1 MQNVE
6 TGNWVDIDISDHEI
20 GCGDS
25 VESTIHIRNNSES
38 KKTYNFSVK
47 TEFTQRD
54 DLIEW
59 QHVFIGS
66 IGSGK
71 RDEISVSPSDN
82 KEYTA
87 QIPLEKKEIREI
99 RWTVTTPKGG
109 FKTDSAKFT
118 LEVVSTDQ
126 AHRILKQ
133 MQITLIPVI
142 VAVKTTV
149 GNEVAVARDLAK
161 KGDRDKEERASV
173 TKNVINE
180 ILAIMAPKDVK
191 GYIFVETMHPDRIP
205 YLGKGIRGYKGE
217 VKGEISIEEIEH
229 YLEPKPAVTGLELG
243 AFVELIDGPF
253 KGERA
258 KIMSIDSAKEEV
270 TVQLIE
276 SLVPIPVTVNAEAIR
291 MLDTK

>member
-1 MQNVE
+1 MQRAESNEWVE
-6 TGNWVDIDISDHEI
+6 VKLADREV
-20 GCGDS
+20 GCGNAVENPITLRNNSGNKVTFLVS
-25 VESTIHIRNNSES
+25 VESQ
-38 KKTYNFSVK
+38 FA
-47 TEFTQRD
+47 QRD
-54 DLIEW
+54 ELIEW
-59 QHVFIGS
+59 QLSLTGPS
-66 IGSGK
+66 K
-71 RDEISVSPSDN
+71 KEELSVSPSEN
-82 KEYTA
+82 KKMTVE
-87 QIPLEKKEIREI
+87 ISLEPKEIREF
-99 RWTVTTPKGG
+99 RFVVATPKGG
-109 FKTDSAKFT
+109 FKKDTAKFT
-118 LEVVSTDQ
+118 LKIQYDSGSVTQS
-126 AHRILKQ
+126 

-149 GNEVAVARDLAK
+149 GNEIPVSRDLAK
-161 KGDRDKEERASV
+161 KSEKDKEERAQTYSSA
-173 TKNVINE
+173 TNE

-205 YLGKGIRGYKGE
+205 YLGKDVRGYKGE

-243 AFVELIDGPF
+243 ALVELIDGPF

-258 KIMSIDSAKEEV
+258 KIMAIDPTKEEV

>member
-1 MQNVE
+1 MQRAESNEWVE
-6 TGNWVDIDISDHEI
+6 VKLADREV
-20 GCGDS
+20 GCGNAVENPIILRNNSGNKVTFLVS
-25 VESTIHIRNNSES
+25 VESQ
-38 KKTYNFSVK
+38 FA
-47 TEFTQRD
+47 QRD
-54 DLIEW
+54 ELIEW
-59 QHVFIGS
+59 QLSLTGPS
-66 IGSGK
+66 K
-71 RDEISVSPSDN
+71 KEELSVSPSEN
-82 KEYTA
+82 KKMTVE
-87 QIPLEKKEIREI
+87 ISLEPKEIREF
-99 RWTVTTPKGG
+99 RFVVATPKGG
-109 FKTDSAKFT
+109 FKKDTAKFT
-118 LEVVSTDQ
+118 LKIQYDSGSVTQS
-126 AHRILKQ
+126 

-149 GNEVAVARDLAK
+149 GNEIPVSRDLAK
-161 KGDRDKEERASV
+161 KSEKDKEERAQTYSSA
-173 TKNVINE
+173 TNE

-205 YLGKGIRGYKGE
+205 YLGKDVRGYKGE

-243 AFVELIDGPF
+243 ALVELIDGPF

-258 KIMSIDSAKEEV
+258 KIMAIDPTKEEV

>member
-1 MQNVE
+1 MQRAESNEWVE
-6 TGNWVDIDISDHEI
+6 VKLADREV
-20 GCGDS
+20 GCGNAVENPIILRNNSGNKVTFLVS
-25 VESTIHIRNNSES
+25 VESQ
-38 KKTYNFSVK
+38 
-47 TEFTQRD
+47 FTQRD
-54 DLIEW
+54 ELIEW
-59 QHVFIGS
+59 QLSLTGPS
-66 IGSGK
+66 K
-71 RDEISVSPSDN
+71 KEELSVSPSEN
-82 KEYTA
+82 KKMTVE
-87 QIPLEKKEIREI
+87 ISLEPKEIREF
-99 RWTVTTPKGG
+99 RFVVATPKGG
-109 FKTDSAKFT
+109 FKKDTAKFT
-118 LEVVSTDQ
+118 LKIQYDSGSVTQS
-126 AHRILKQ
+126 

-149 GNEVAVARDLAK
+149 GNEIPVSRDLAK
-161 KGDRDKEERASV
+161 KSEKDKEERAQTYSSA
-173 TKNVINE
+173 TNE

-205 YLGKGIRGYKGE
+205 YLGKDVRGYKGE

-243 AFVELIDGPF
+243 ALVELIDGPF

-258 KIMSIDSAKEEV
+258 KIMAIDPTKEEV

>member
-1 MQNVE
+1 MQRAESNEWVE
-6 TGNWVDIDISDHEI
+6 VKLADREV
-20 GCGDS
+20 GCGNAVENPITLRNNLGNKVTFLVS
-25 VESTIHIRNNSES
+25 VESQ
-38 KKTYNFSVK
+38 FA
-47 TEFTQRD
+47 QRD
-54 DLIEW
+54 ELIEW
-59 QHVFIGS
+59 QLSLTGPS
-66 IGSGK
+66 K
-71 RDEISVSPSDN
+71 KEELSVSPSEN
-82 KEYTA
+82 KKMTVE
-87 QIPLEKKEIREI
+87 ISLEPKETREF
-99 RWTVTTPKGG
+99 RFVVATPKGG
-109 FKTDSAKFT
+109 FKKDTAKFT
-118 LEVVSTDQ
+118 LKIQYDSGSVTQS
-126 AHRILKQ
+126 

-149 GNEVAVARDLAK
+149 GNEIPVSRDLAK
-161 KGDRDKEERASV
+161 KSEKDKEERAQTYSSA
-173 TKNVINE
+173 TNE

-205 YLGKGIRGYKGE
+205 YLGKDVRGYKGE

-243 AFVELIDGPF
+243 ALVELIDGPF

-258 KIMSIDSAKEEV
+258 KIMAIDPTKEEV

>member
-1 MQNVE
+1 MQRAESNEWVE
-6 TGNWVDIDISDHEI
+6 VKLADREV
-20 GCGDS
+20 GCGNAVENPITLRNNSGNKVTFLVS
-25 VESTIHIRNNSES
+25 VESL
-38 KKTYNFSVK
+38 
-47 TEFTQRD
+47 FTQRD
-54 DLIEW
+54 ELIEW
-59 QHVFIGS
+59 QLSLTGPS
-66 IGSGK
+66 K
-71 RDEISVSPSDN
+71 KEELSVSPSEN
-82 KEYTA
+82 KKMTVE
-87 QIPLEKKEIREI
+87 ISLESKETREF
-99 RWTVTTPKGG
+99 RFVVTTPKGG
-109 FKTDSAKFT
+109 FKKDTAKFT
-118 LEVVSTDQ
+118 LNIQYDGGSVTQS
-126 AHRILKQ
+126 

-149 GNEVAVARDLAK
+149 GNEIPVSRDLAK
-161 KGDRDKEERASV
+161 KSEKDKEERAATYSSA
-173 TKNVINE
+173 TNE

-205 YLGKGIRGYKGE
+205 YLGKDVRGYKGE

-243 AFVELIDGPF
+243 ALVELIDGPF

-258 KIMSIDSAKEEV
+258 KIMAIDPTKEEV

>member
-1 MQNVE
+1 MQRAESNEWVE
-6 TGNWVDIDISDHEI
+6 VKLADREV
-20 GCGDS
+20 GCGNAVENPIILRNNSGNKVTFLVS
-25 VESTIHIRNNSES
+25 VESQ
-38 KKTYNFSVK
+38 
-47 TEFTQRD
+47 FTQRD
-54 DLIEW
+54 ELIEW
-59 QHVFIGS
+59 QLSLTGPS
-66 IGSGK
+66 K
-71 RDEISVSPSDN
+71 KEELSVSPSEN
-82 KEYTA
+82 KKMTA
-87 QIPLEKKEIREI
+87 EISLEPKETREF
-99 RWTVTTPKGG
+99 RFVVATPKGG
-109 FKTDSAKFT
+109 FKKDTAKFT
-118 LEVVSTDQ
+118 LKIQYDSGSVTQS
-126 AHRILKQ
+126 

-149 GNEVAVARDLAK
+149 GNEIPVSRDLAK
-161 KGDRDKEERASV
+161 KSEKDKEERAQTYSSA
-173 TKNVINE
+173 TNE

-205 YLGKGIRGYKGE
+205 YLGKDVRGYKGE

-243 AFVELIDGPF
+243 ALVELIDGPF

-258 KIMSIDSAKEEV
+258 KIMAIDPTKEEV

>member
-1 MQNVE
+1 MQRAESNEWVE
-6 TGNWVDIDISDHEI
+6 VKLADREV
-20 GCGDS
+20 GCGNAVENPITLRNNSGNKVTFLVS
-25 VESTIHIRNNSES
+25 VESQ
-38 KKTYNFSVK
+38 FA
-47 TEFTQRD
+47 QRD
-54 DLIEW
+54 ELIEW
-59 QHVFIGS
+59 QLSLTGPS
-66 IGSGK
+66 K
-71 RDEISVSPSDN
+71 KEELSVSPSEN
-82 KEYTA
+82 KKMTVE
-87 QIPLEKKEIREI
+87 ISLEPKETREF
-99 RWTVTTPKGG
+99 RFVVATPKGG
-109 FKTDSAKFT
+109 FKKDTAKFT
-118 LEVVSTDQ
+118 LKIQYDSGSVTQS
-126 AHRILKQ
+126 

-149 GNEVAVARDLAK
+149 GNEIPVSRDLAK
-161 KGDRDKEERASV
+161 KSEKDKEERAQTYSSA
-173 TKNVINE
+173 TNE

-205 YLGKGIRGYKGE
+205 YLGKDVRGYKGE

-243 AFVELIDGPF
+243 ALVELIDGPF

-258 KIMSIDSAKEEV
+258 KIMAIDPTKEEV

>member
-1 MQNVE
+1 MQRAESNEWVE
-6 TGNWVDIDISDHEI
+6 VKLADREV
-20 GCGDS
+20 GCGKAVENPVILRNNSGNKVTFLVS
-25 VESTIHIRNNSES
+25 VESQ
-38 KKTYNFSVK
+38 FA
-47 TEFTQRD
+47 QRD
-54 DLIEW
+54 ELIEW
-59 QHVFIGS
+59 QLSLTGPS
-66 IGSGK
+66 K
-71 RDEISVSPSDN
+71 KEELSVSPSEN
-82 KEYTA
+82 KKMTVE
-87 QIPLEKKEIREI
+87 ISLEPKETREF
-99 RWTVTTPKGG
+99 RFVVATPKGG
-109 FKTDSAKFT
+109 FKKDTAKFT
-118 LEVVSTDQ
+118 LKIQYDNGSVTQS
-126 AHRILKQ
+126 

-149 GNEVAVARDLAK
+149 GNEIPVSRDLAK
-161 KGDRDKEERASV
+161 KSEKDKEERAATYSSA
-173 TKNVINE
+173 TNE

-205 YLGKGIRGYKGE
+205 YLGKDVRGYKGE

-243 AFVELIDGPF
+243 ALVELIDGPF

-258 KIMSIDSAKEEV
+258 KIMAIDPAKEEV

>member
-1 MQNVE
+1 MQRAESNEWVE
-6 TGNWVDIDISDHEI
+6 VKLADREV
-20 GCGDS
+20 GCGNAVENPITLRNNSGNKVTFLVS
-25 VESTIHIRNNSES
+25 VESQ
-38 KKTYNFSVK
+38 FA
-47 TEFTQRD
+47 QRD
-54 DLIEW
+54 ELIEW
-59 QHVFIGS
+59 QLSLTGPS
-66 IGSGK
+66 K
-71 RDEISVSPSDN
+71 KEELSVSPSEN
-82 KEYTA
+82 KKMTVE
-87 QIPLEKKEIREI
+87 ISLEPKETREF
-99 RWTVTTPKGG
+99 RFVVATPKGG
-109 FKTDSAKFT
+109 FKKDTAKFT
-118 LEVVSTDQ
+118 LMIQYDSGSVTQS
-126 AHRILKQ
+126 

-149 GNEVAVARDLAK
+149 GNEIPVSRDLAK
-161 KGDRDKEERASV
+161 KSEKDKEERAQTYSSA
-173 TKNVINE
+173 TNE

-205 YLGKGIRGYKGE
+205 YLGKDVRGYKGE

-243 AFVELIDGPF
+243 ALVELIDGPF

-258 KIMSIDSAKEEV
+258 KIMAIDPTKEEV

>member
-1 MQNVE
+1 MQRAESNEWVE
-6 TGNWVDIDISDHEI
+6 VKLADREV
-20 GCGDS
+20 GCGNAVENPITLRNNSGNKVTFLVS
-25 VESTIHIRNNSES
+25 VESQ
-38 KKTYNFSVK
+38 FA
-47 TEFTQRD
+47 QRD
-54 DLIEW
+54 ELIEW
-59 QHVFIGS
+59 QLSLTGPS
-66 IGSGK
+66 K
-71 RDEISVSPSDN
+71 KEELSVSPSEN
-82 KEYTA
+82 KKMTA
-87 QIPLEKKEIREI
+87 EISLEPKETREF
-99 RWTVTTPKGG
+99 RFVVATPKGG
-109 FKTDSAKFT
+109 FKKDTAKFT
-118 LEVVSTDQ
+118 LKIQYDSGSVTQS
-126 AHRILKQ
+126 

-149 GNEVAVARDLAK
+149 GNEIPVSRDLAK
-161 KGDRDKEERASV
+161 KSEKDKEERAQTYSSA
-173 TKNVINE
+173 TNE

-205 YLGKGIRGYKGE
+205 YLGKDVRGYKGE

-243 AFVELIDGPF
+243 ALVELIDGPF

-258 KIMSIDSAKEEV
+258 KIMAIDPTKEEV

>member
-1 MQNVE
+1 MQRAESNEWVE
-6 TGNWVDIDISDHEI
+6 VKLADREV
-20 GCGDS
+20 GCGNAVENPIILRNNSGNKVTFLVS
-25 VESTIHIRNNSES
+25 VESQ
-38 KKTYNFSVK
+38 FA
-47 TEFTQRD
+47 QRD
-54 DLIEW
+54 ELIEW
-59 QHVFIGS
+59 QLSLTGPS
-66 IGSGK
+66 K
-71 RDEISVSPSDN
+71 KEELSVSPSEN
-82 KEYTA
+82 KKMTVE
-87 QIPLEKKEIREI
+87 ISLEPKETREF
-99 RWTVTTPKGG
+99 RFVVATPKGG
-109 FKTDSAKFT
+109 FKKDTAKFT
-118 LEVVSTDQ
+118 LKIQYDSGSVTQS
-126 AHRILKQ
+126 

-149 GNEVAVARDLAK
+149 GNEIPVSRDLAK
-161 KGDRDKEERASV
+161 KSEKDKEERAQTYSSA
-173 TKNVINE
+173 TNE

-205 YLGKGIRGYKGE
+205 YLGKDVRGYKGE

-243 AFVELIDGPF
+243 ALVELIDGPF

-258 KIMSIDSAKEEV
+258 KIMAIDPTKEEV

>member
-1 MQNVE
+1 MQRAESNEWVE
-6 TGNWVDIDISDHEI
+6 VKLADREV
-20 GCGDS
+20 GCGNAVENPIILRNNSGNKVTFLVS
-25 VESTIHIRNNSES
+25 VESQ
-38 KKTYNFSVK
+38 FA
-47 TEFTQRD
+47 QRD
-54 DLIEW
+54 ELIEW
-59 QHVFIGS
+59 QLSLTGPS
-66 IGSGK
+66 K
-71 RDEISVSPSDN
+71 KEELSVSPSEN
-82 KEYTA
+82 KKMTVE
-87 QIPLEKKEIREI
+87 ISLEPKETREF
-99 RWTVTTPKGG
+99 RFVVATPKGG
-109 FKTDSAKFT
+109 FKKDTAKFT
-118 LEVVSTDQ
+118 LMIQYDSGSVTQS
-126 AHRILKQ
+126 

-149 GNEVAVARDLAK
+149 GNEIPVSRDLAK
-161 KGDRDKEERASV
+161 KSEKDKEERAQTYSSA
-173 TKNVINE
+173 TNE

-205 YLGKGIRGYKGE
+205 YLGKDVRGYKGE

-243 AFVELIDGPF
+243 ALVELIDGPF

-258 KIMSIDSAKEEV
+258 KIMAIDPTKEEV

>member
-1 MQNVE
+1 MQRAESNEWVE
-6 TGNWVDIDISDHEI
+6 VKLADREV
-20 GCGDS
+20 GCGNAVENPITLRNNLGNKVTFLVS
-25 VESTIHIRNNSES
+25 VESQ
-38 KKTYNFSVK
+38 FA
-47 TEFTQRD
+47 QRD
-54 DLIEW
+54 ELIEW
-59 QHVFIGS
+59 QLSLTGPS
-66 IGSGK
+66 K
-71 RDEISVSPSDN
+71 KEELSVSPSEN
-82 KEYTA
+82 KKMTVE
-87 QIPLEKKEIREI
+87 ISLEPKEIREF
-99 RWTVTTPKGG
+99 RFVVATPKGG
-109 FKTDSAKFT
+109 FKKDTAKFT
-118 LEVVSTDQ
+118 LKIQYDSGSVTQS
-126 AHRILKQ
+126 

-149 GNEVAVARDLAK
+149 GNEIPVSRDLAK
-161 KGDRDKEERASV
+161 KSEKDKEERAQTYSSA
-173 TKNVINE
+173 TNE

-205 YLGKGIRGYKGE
+205 YLGKDVRGYKGE

-243 AFVELIDGPF
+243 ALVELIDGPF

-258 KIMSIDSAKEEV
+258 KIMAIDPTKEEV

>member
-1 MQNVE
+1 MQRAESNEWVE
-6 TGNWVDIDISDHEI
+6 VKLADREV
-20 GCGDS
+20 GCGNAVENPITLRNNLGNKVTFLVS
-25 VESTIHIRNNSES
+25 VESQ
-38 KKTYNFSVK
+38 FA
-47 TEFTQRD
+47 QRD
-54 DLIEW
+54 ELIEW
-59 QHVFIGS
+59 QLSLTGPS
-66 IGSGK
+66 K
-71 RDEISVSPSDN
+71 KEELSVSPSEN
-82 KEYTA
+82 KKMTVE
-87 QIPLEKKEIREI
+87 ISLEPKETREF
-99 RWTVTTPKGG
+99 RFVVATPKGG
-109 FKTDSAKFT
+109 FKKDTAKFT
-118 LEVVSTDQ
+118 LMIQYDSGSVTQS
-126 AHRILKQ
+126 

-149 GNEVAVARDLAK
+149 GNEIPVSRDLAK
-161 KGDRDKEERASV
+161 KSEKDKEERAQTYSSA
-173 TKNVINE
+173 TNE

-205 YLGKGIRGYKGE
+205 YLGKDVRGYKGE

-243 AFVELIDGPF
+243 ALVELIDGPF

-258 KIMSIDSAKEEV
+258 KIMAIDPTKEEV

>member
-1 MQNVE
+1 MQRAESNEWVE
-6 TGNWVDIDISDHEI
+6 VKLADREV
-20 GCGDS
+20 GCGNAVENPIILRNNSGNKVTFLVS
-25 VESTIHIRNNSES
+25 VESQ
-38 KKTYNFSVK
+38 FA
-47 TEFTQRD
+47 QRD
-54 DLIEW
+54 ELIEW
-59 QHVFIGS
+59 QLSLTGPS
-66 IGSGK
+66 K
-71 RDEISVSPSDN
+71 KEELSVSPSEN
-82 KEYTA
+82 KKMTA
-87 QIPLEKKEIREI
+87 EISLEPKETREF
-99 RWTVTTPKGG
+99 RFVVATPKGG
-109 FKTDSAKFT
+109 FKKDTAKFT
-118 LEVVSTDQ
+118 LKIQYDSGSVTQS
-126 AHRILKQ
+126 

-149 GNEVAVARDLAK
+149 GNEIPVSRDLAK
-161 KGDRDKEERASV
+161 KSEKDKEERAQTYSSA
-173 TKNVINE
+173 TNE

-205 YLGKGIRGYKGE
+205 YLGKDVRGYKGE

-243 AFVELIDGPF
+243 ALVELIDGPF

-258 KIMSIDSAKEEV
+258 KIMAIDPTKEEV